1 MKIAIGKIGKSI
13 KFGPEEKGKGKKA
26 MTAGSIDARIIFQT
40 LIKFNPEH
48 TFYLIGRSNYSR
60 LKPEIR
66 NKIDPHKNVVDV
78 WAKFNDWFDNQ
89 DDKDET
95 TESWRF
101 IDHVIKT
108 ESKFDVGIFIAG
120 GVLEYAVQG
129 KTMKE
134 GKHIKTLMAAAKY
147 AGPLHHFINET
158 KIPYTVLSLDPR
170 CYPKPTKD
178 ILVPPKRVLQLM
190 NETMDV
196 EHRVSYEKDDMVVD
210 KGPAVYSG
218 LETLYVVEEEE
229 PSGLDSFFDEPVKKE
244 RDINMVLWLNE
255 GKPSRYN
262 DLKNFIL
269 DSVEDV
275 QVYGV
280 WNEKALKDPR
290 IQQVAMSELS
300 WQFPRTKYTFCI
312 PIAPGWATGKFWE
325 MIKHGIIPFMHP
337 SYDEQNNIGFPEELR
352 VKDSKELLEK
362 INLYNSNEMLYNELY
377 NKLQDMITPDKKSG
391 KYINDIIMKHAVEVA
406 NDKGNDNIT

>member
-1 MKIAIGKIGKSI
+1 MNIAIGKIGKSI

-40 LIKFNPEH
+40 LIKFNPQH
-48 TFYLIGRSNYSR
+48 KFYLIGRSNFSR

-66 NKIDPHKNVVDV
+66 NKIDPHKNVIDV
-78 WAKFNDWFDNQ
+78 WAGFHDWFETQ
-89 DDKDET
+89 DDKDEV

-101 IDHVIKT
+101 MEHVIKT
-108 ESKFDVGIFIAG
+108 NDKFDIGLFIAG
-120 GVLEYAVQG
+120 GVLDYAVQG
-129 KTMKE
+129 KTLKE

-147 AGPLHHFINET
+147 AGPIHHFINET
-158 KIPYTVLSLDPR
+158 KIPYMVLSLDPR

-178 ILVPPKRVLQLM
+178 ILIPPKRILQLK
-190 NETMDV
+190 NETMEV
-196 EHRVSYEKDDMVVD
+196 EHRVSYETDEMVID
-210 KGPAVYSG
+210 KVPAVYSG
-218 LETLYVVEEEE
+218 IETLYAVEEDE
-229 PSGLDSFFDEPVKKE
+229 PAGLDAFFDEPEQK

-269 DSVEDV
+269 DSVDDV
-275 QVYGV
+275 EVYGV

-337 SYDEQNNIGFPEELR
+337 EYDDQKNIGFPEELR
-352 VKDSKELLEK
+352 VKDSNDLLEK
-362 INLYNSNEMLYNELY
+362 INLYNSDEKLYNSLH
-377 NKLQDMITPDKKSG
+377 KRLKDMITPEIKSG
-391 KYINDIIMKHAVEVA
+391 KYINDIIMKNVEEVI
-406 NDKGNDNIT
+406 NG

>member
-1 MKIAIGKIGKSI
+1 MNIAIGKIGKSI

-40 LIKFNPEH
+40 LIKFNPQH
-48 TFYLIGRSNYSR
+48 KFYLIGRSNFSR

-66 NKIDPHKNVVDV
+66 NKIDPHKNVIDV
-78 WAKFNDWFDNQ
+78 WAGFNDWFETQ
-89 DDKDET
+89 DDKDEV

-101 IDHVIKT
+101 MEHVIKT
-108 ESKFDVGIFIAG
+108 NDKFHIGLFIAG
-120 GVLEYAVQG
+120 GVLDYAVQG
-129 KTMKE
+129 KTLKE

-147 AGPLHHFINET
+147 AGPIHHFINET
-158 KIPYTVLSLDPR
+158 KLPYMVLSLDPR

-178 ILVPPKRVLQLM
+178 ILIPPKRILQLK
-190 NETMDV
+190 NETMEV
-196 EHRVSYEKDDMVVD
+196 EHRVSYETDEMVID
-210 KGPAVYSG
+210 KVPAVYSG
-218 LETLYVVEEEE
+218 IETLYAVEEDE
-229 PSGLDSFFDEPVKKE
+229 PAGLDAFFDEPEQK

-269 DSVEDV
+269 DSVDDV
-275 QVYGV
+275 EVYGV

-337 SYDEQNNIGFPEELR
+337 EYDDQKNIGFPEELR
-352 VKDSKELLEK
+352 VKDSNDLLEK
-362 INLYNSNEMLYNELY
+362 INLYNSDEKLYNRLH
-377 NKLQDMITPDKKSG
+377 KQLKDMITPEIKSG
-391 KYINDIIMKHAVEVA
+391 KYINDIIMKNVEEVV
-406 NDKGNDNIT
+406 NG

>member
-1 MKIAIGKIGKSI
+1 MNIAIGKIGKSI

-40 LIKFNPEH
+40 LIKFNPQH
-48 TFYLIGRSNYSR
+48 KFYLIGRSNFSR

-66 NKIDPHKNVVDV
+66 NKIDPHKNVIDV
-78 WAKFNDWFDNQ
+78 WAGFHDWFETQ
-89 DDKDET
+89 DDKDEV

-101 IDHVIKT
+101 MEHVIKT
-108 ESKFDVGIFIAG
+108 NDKFHIGLFIAG
-120 GVLEYAVQG
+120 GVLDYAVQG
-129 KTMKE
+129 NTLKE

-147 AGPLHHFINET
+147 AGPIHHFINET
-158 KIPYTVLSLDPR
+158 KLPYMVLSLDPR

-178 ILVPPKRVLQLM
+178 ILIPPKRILQLK
-190 NETMDV
+190 NETMEV
-196 EHRVSYEKDDMVVD
+196 EHRVSYETDEMVID
-210 KGPAVYSG
+210 KVPAVYSG
-218 LETLYVVEEEE
+218 IETLYAVEEDE
-229 PSGLDSFFDEPVKKE
+229 PAGLDAFFDEPEQE

-269 DSVEDV
+269 DSVDDV
-275 QVYGV
+275 EVYGV

-337 SYDEQNNIGFPEELR
+337 EYDDQKNIGFPEELR
-352 VKDSKELLEK
+352 VKDSNDLLEK
-362 INLYNSNEMLYNELY
+362 INLYNSDEKLYNSLH
-377 NKLQDMITPDKKSG
+377 KRLKDMITPEIKSG
-391 KYINDIIMKHAVEVA
+391 KYINDIIMKNVEEVI
-406 NDKGNDNIT
+406 NG

>member
-1 MKIAIGKIGKSI
+1 MNIAIGKIGKSI

-40 LIKFNPEH
+40 LIKFNPQH
-48 TFYLIGRSNYSR
+48 KFYLIGRSNFSR

-66 NKIDPHKNVVDV
+66 NKIDPHKNVIDV
-78 WAKFNDWFDNQ
+78 WAEFHHWFESQ
-89 DDKDET
+89 DDKDEV

-101 IDHVIKT
+101 MEHVIKT
-108 ESKFDVGIFIAG
+108 NDKFHIGLFIAG
-120 GVLEYAVQG
+120 GVLDYAVQG
-129 KTMKE
+129 KTLKE

-147 AGPLHHFINET
+147 AGPIHHFINET
-158 KIPYTVLSLDPR
+158 KLPYMVLSLDPR

-178 ILVPPKRVLQLM
+178 ILIPPKRILQLK
-190 NETMDV
+190 NETMEV
-196 EHRVSYEKDDMVVD
+196 EHRVSYETDEMVID
-210 KGPAVYSG
+210 KVPAVYSG
-218 LETLYVVEEEE
+218 IETLYAVEEDE
-229 PSGLDSFFDEPVKKE
+229 PAGLDAFFDEPEQK

-269 DSVEDV
+269 DSVDDV
-275 QVYGV
+275 EVYGV

-337 SYDEQNNIGFPEELR
+337 EYDDQKNIGFPEELR
-352 VKDSKELLEK
+352 VKDSNDLLEK
-362 INLYNSNEMLYNELY
+362 INLYNNDEKLYNSLH
-377 NKLQDMITPDKKSG
+377 KRLKDMITPEIKSG
-391 KYINDIIMKHAVEVA
+391 KYINDIIMKNVEEVI
-406 NDKGNDNIT
+406 NG

>member
-1 MKIAIGKIGKSI
+1 MNIAIGKIGKSI

-40 LIKFNPEH
+40 LIKFNPQH
-48 TFYLIGRSNYSR
+48 KFYLIGRSNFSR

-66 NKIDPHKNVVDV
+66 NKIDPHKNVIDV
-78 WAKFNDWFDNQ
+78 WAGFHDWFETQ
-89 DDKDET
+89 DDKDEV

-101 IDHVIKT
+101 MEHVIKT
-108 ESKFDVGIFIAG
+108 NDKFDIGLFIAG
-120 GVLEYAVQG
+120 GVLDYAVQG
-129 KTMKE
+129 KTLKE

-147 AGPLHHFINET
+147 AGPIHHFINET
-158 KIPYTVLSLDPR
+158 KLPYMVLSLDPR

-178 ILVPPKRVLQLM
+178 ILIPPKRILQLK
-190 NETMDV
+190 NETMEV
-196 EHRVSYEKDDMVVD
+196 EHRVSYETDEMVID
-210 KGPAVYSG
+210 KVPAVYSG
-218 LETLYVVEEEE
+218 IETLYAVEEDE
-229 PSGLDSFFDEPVKKE
+229 PAGLDAFFDEPEQE

-269 DSVEDV
+269 DSVDDV
-275 QVYGV
+275 EVYGV

-337 SYDEQNNIGFPEELR
+337 EYDDQKNIGFPEELR
-352 VKDSKELLEK
+352 VKDSNDLLEK
-362 INLYNSNEMLYNELY
+362 INLYNSDEKLYNSLH
-377 NKLQDMITPDKKSG
+377 KRLKDMITPEIKSG
-391 KYINDIIMKHAVEVA
+391 KYINDIIMKNVEEVI
-406 NDKGNDNIT
+406 NG

>member
-1 MKIAIGKIGKSI
+1 MNIAIGKIGKSI

-40 LIKFNPEH
+40 LIKFNPQH
-48 TFYLIGRSNYSR
+48 KFYLIGRSNFSR

-66 NKIDPHKNVVDV
+66 NKIDPHKNVIDV
-78 WAKFNDWFDNQ
+78 WAGFNDWFETQ
-89 DDKDET
+89 DDKDEV

-101 IDHVIKT
+101 MEHVIKT
-108 ESKFDVGIFIAG
+108 NDKFHIGLFIAG
-120 GVLEYAVQG
+120 GVLDYAVQG
-129 KTMKE
+129 KTLKE

-147 AGPLHHFINET
+147 AGPIHHFINET
-158 KIPYTVLSLDPR
+158 KLPYMVLSLDPR

-178 ILVPPKRVLQLM
+178 ILIPPKRILQLK
-190 NETMDV
+190 NETMEV
-196 EHRVSYEKDDMVVD
+196 EHRVSYETDEMVID
-210 KGPAVYSG
+210 KVPAVYSG
-218 LETLYVVEEEE
+218 IETLYAVEEDE
-229 PSGLDSFFDEPVKKE
+229 PAGLDAFFDEPEQK

-269 DSVEDV
+269 DSVDDV
-275 QVYGV
+275 EVYGV

-337 SYDEQNNIGFPEELR
+337 EYDDQKNIGFPEELR
-352 VKDSKELLEK
+352 VKDSNDLLEK
-362 INLYNSNEMLYNELY
+362 INLYNSDEKMYNRLH
-377 NKLQDMITPDKKSG
+377 KQLQDMMTPDIKSG
-391 KYINDIIMKHAVEVA
+391 KYINDIIMKNVDEVL
-406 NDKGNDNIT
+406 NG

>member
-1 MKIAIGKIGKSI
+1 MNIAIGKIGKSI

-40 LIKFNPEH
+40 LIKFNPQH
-48 TFYLIGRSNYSR
+48 KFYLIGRSNFSR

-66 NKIDPHKNVVDV
+66 NKIDPHKNVIDV
-78 WAKFNDWFDNQ
+78 WAGFHDWFETQ
-89 DDKDET
+89 DDKDEV

-101 IDHVIKT
+101 MEHVIKT
-108 ESKFDVGIFIAG
+108 NDKFHIGLFIAG
-120 GVLEYAVQG
+120 GVLDYAVQG
-129 KTMKE
+129 KTLKE

-147 AGPLHHFINET
+147 AGPIHHFINET
-158 KIPYTVLSLDPR
+158 KLPYMVLSLDPR

-178 ILVPPKRVLQLM
+178 ILIPPKRILQLK
-190 NETMDV
+190 NETMEV
-196 EHRVSYEKDDMVVD
+196 EHRVSYETDEMVID
-210 KGPAVYSG
+210 KVPAVYSG
-218 LETLYVVEEEE
+218 IETLYAVEEDE
-229 PSGLDSFFDEPVKKE
+229 PVGLDAFFDEPEQK

-269 DSVEDV
+269 DSVDDV
-275 QVYGV
+275 EVYGV

-337 SYDEQNNIGFPEELR
+337 EYDDQKNIGFPEELR
-352 VKDSKELLEK
+352 VKDSNDLLEK
-362 INLYNSNEMLYNELY
+362 INLYNSDEKLYNRLH
-377 NKLQDMITPDKKSG
+377 KQLKDMITPEIKSG
-391 KYINDIIMKHAVEVA
+391 KYINDIIMKNVEEVV
-406 NDKGNDNIT
+406 NG

>member
-1 MKIAIGKIGKSI
+1 MNIAIGKIGKSI

-40 LIKFNPEH
+40 LIKFNPQH
-48 TFYLIGRSNYSR
+48 KFYLIGRSNFSR

-66 NKIDPHKNVVDV
+66 NKIDPHKNVIDV
-78 WAKFNDWFDNQ
+78 WAGFHDWFETQ
-89 DDKDET
+89 DDKDEV

-101 IDHVIKT
+101 MEHVIKT
-108 ESKFDVGIFIAG
+108 NDKFDIGLFIAG
-120 GVLEYAVQG
+120 GVLDYAVQG
-129 KTMKE
+129 KTLKE

-147 AGPLHHFINET
+147 AGPIHHFINET
-158 KIPYTVLSLDPR
+158 KLPYMVLSVDPR

-178 ILVPPKRVLQLM
+178 ILIPPKRILQLK
-190 NETMDV
+190 NETMEV
-196 EHRVSYEKDDMVVD
+196 EHRVSYETDEMVID
-210 KGPAVYSG
+210 KVPAVYSG
-218 LETLYVVEEEE
+218 IETLYAVEEDE
-229 PSGLDSFFDEPVKKE
+229 PAGLDAFFDEPEQK

-275 QVYGV
+275 EVYGV

-337 SYDEQNNIGFPEELR
+337 EYDDQKNIGFPEELR
-352 VKDSKELLEK
+352 VKDSNDLLEK
-362 INLYNSNEMLYNELY
+362 INLYNSDEKLYNSLH
-377 NKLQDMITPDKKSG
+377 KQLKDMITPEIKSG
-391 KYINDIIMKHAVEVA
+391 KYINDIIMKNVEEVI
-406 NDKGNDNIT
+406 NG

>member
-1 MKIAIGKIGKSI
+1 MNIAIGKIGKSI

-40 LIKFNPEH
+40 LIKFNPQH
-48 TFYLIGRSNYSR
+48 KFYLIGRSNFSR

-66 NKIDPHKNVVDV
+66 NKIDPHKNVIDV
-78 WAKFNDWFDNQ
+78 WAGFHDWFETQ
-89 DDKDET
+89 DDKDEV

-101 IDHVIKT
+101 MEHVIKT
-108 ESKFDVGIFIAG
+108 NDKFDIGLFIAG
-120 GVLEYAVQG
+120 GVLDYAVQG
-129 KTMKE
+129 KTLKE

-147 AGPLHHFINET
+147 AGPIHHFINET
-158 KIPYTVLSLDPR
+158 KLPYMVLSLDPR

-178 ILVPPKRVLQLM
+178 ILIPPKRILQLK
-190 NETMDV
+190 NETMEV
-196 EHRVSYEKDDMVVD
+196 EHRVSYETDEMVID
-210 KGPAVYSG
+210 KVPAVYSG
-218 LETLYVVEEEE
+218 IETLYAVEEDE
-229 PSGLDSFFDEPVKKE
+229 PAGLDAFFDEPEQK

-269 DSVEDV
+269 DSVDDV
-275 QVYGV
+275 EVYGV

-337 SYDEQNNIGFPEELR
+337 EYDDQKNIGFPEELR
-352 VKDSKELLEK
+352 VKDSNDLLEK
-362 INLYNSNEMLYNELY
+362 INLYNSDEKLYNSLH
-377 NKLQDMITPDKKSG
+377 KRLKDMITPEIKSG
-391 KYINDIIMKHAVEVA
+391 KYINDIIMKNVEEVI
-406 NDKGNDNIT
+406 NG

>member
-1 MKIAIGKIGKSI
+1 MNIAIGKIGKSI

-40 LIKFNPEH
+40 LIKFNPQH
-48 TFYLIGRSNYSR
+48 KFYLIGRSNFSR

-66 NKIDPHKNVVDV
+66 NKIDPHKNVIDV
-78 WAKFNDWFDNQ
+78 WAGFHDWFETQ
-89 DDKDET
+89 DDKDEV

-101 IDHVIKT
+101 MEHVIKT
-108 ESKFDVGIFIAG
+108 NDKFDIGLFIAG
-120 GVLEYAVQG
+120 GVLDYAVQG
-129 KTMKE
+129 KTLKE

-147 AGPLHHFINET
+147 AGPIHHFINET
-158 KIPYTVLSLDPR
+158 KLPYMVLSLDPR

-178 ILVPPKRVLQLM
+178 ILIPPKKILQLK
-190 NETMDV
+190 NETMEV
-196 EHRVSYEKDDMVVD
+196 EHRVSYETDEMVID
-210 KGPAVYSG
+210 KVPAVYSG
-218 LETLYVVEEEE
+218 IETLYAVEEDE
-229 PSGLDSFFDEPVKKE
+229 PAGLDAFFDEPEQK

-275 QVYGV
+275 EVYGV

-337 SYDEQNNIGFPEELR
+337 EYDDQKNIGFPEELR
-352 VKDSKELLEK
+352 VKDSNDLLEK
-362 INLYNSNEMLYNELY
+362 INLYNSDEKLYNSLH
-377 NKLQDMITPDKKSG
+377 KQLKDMITPEIKSG
-391 KYINDIIMKHAVEVA
+391 KYINDIIMKNVEEVI
-406 NDKGNDNIT
+406 NG

>member
-1 MKIAIGKIGKSI
+1 MNIAIGKIGKSI

-40 LIKFNPEH
+40 LIKFNPQH
-48 TFYLIGRSNYSR
+48 KFYLIGRSNFSR

-66 NKIDPHKNVVDV
+66 NKIDPHKNVIDV
-78 WAKFNDWFDNQ
+78 WAGFHDWFETQ
-89 DDKDET
+89 DDKDEV

-101 IDHVIKT
+101 MEHVIKT
-108 ESKFDVGIFIAG
+108 NDKFHIGLFIAG
-120 GVLEYAVQG
+120 GVLDYAVQG
-129 KTMKE
+129 KTLKE

-147 AGPLHHFINET
+147 AGPIHHFINET
-158 KIPYTVLSLDPR
+158 KLPYMVLSLDPR

-178 ILVPPKRVLQLM
+178 ILIPPKRILQLK
-190 NETMDV
+190 NETMEV
-196 EHRVSYEKDDMVVD
+196 EHRVSYETDEMVID
-210 KGPAVYSG
+210 KVPAVYSG
-218 LETLYVVEEEE
+218 IETLYAVEEDE
-229 PSGLDSFFDEPVKKE
+229 PAGLDAFFDEPEQK

-269 DSVEDV
+269 DSVDDV
-275 QVYGV
+275 EVYGV

-337 SYDEQNNIGFPEELR
+337 EYDDQKNIGFPEELR
-352 VKDSKELLEK
+352 VKDSNDLLEK
-362 INLYNSNEMLYNELY
+362 INLYNSDEKLYNSLH
-377 NKLQDMITPDKKSG
+377 KQLKDMITPEIKSG
-391 KYINDIIMKHAVEVA
+391 KYINDIIMKNVEEVI
-406 NDKGNDNIT
+406 NG

>member
-1 MKIAIGKIGKSI
+1 MNIAIGKIGKSI

-40 LIKFNPEH
+40 LIKFNPQH
-48 TFYLIGRSNYSR
+48 KFYLIGRSNFSR

-66 NKIDPHKNVVDV
+66 NKIDPHKNVIDV
-78 WAKFNDWFDNQ
+78 WAGFHDWFETQ
-89 DDKDET
+89 DDKDEV

-101 IDHVIKT
+101 MEHVIKT
-108 ESKFDVGIFIAG
+108 NDKFHIGLFIAG
-120 GVLEYAVQG
+120 GVLDYAVQG
-129 KTMKE
+129 KTLKE

-147 AGPLHHFINET
+147 AGPVHHFINET
-158 KIPYTVLSLDPR
+158 KLPYMVLSLDPR

-178 ILVPPKRVLQLM
+178 ILIPPKRILQLK
-190 NETMDV
+190 NETMEV
-196 EHRVSYEKDDMVVD
+196 EHRVSYETDEMVID
-210 KGPAVYSG
+210 KVPAVYSG
-218 LETLYVVEEEE
+218 IETLYAVEEDE
-229 PSGLDSFFDEPVKKE
+229 PAGLDAFFDEPEQK

-269 DSVEDV
+269 DSVDDV
-275 QVYGV
+275 EVYGV

-337 SYDEQNNIGFPEELR
+337 EYDDQKNIGFPEELR
-352 VKDSKELLEK
+352 VKDSNDLLEK
-362 INLYNSNEMLYNELY
+362 INLYNSDEKLYNSLH
-377 NKLQDMITPDKKSG
+377 KQLKDMITPEIKSG
-391 KYINDIIMKHAVEVA
+391 KYINDIIMKNVEEVI
-406 NDKGNDNIT
+406 NG

>member
-1 MKIAIGKIGKSI
+1 MNIAIGKIGKSI

-26 MTAGSIDARIIFQT
+26 MTAGSIDARIIFQN
-40 LIKFNPEH
+40 LIKINPQH
-48 TFYLIGRSNYSR
+48 KFYLIGRSNFSR

-66 NKIDPHKNVVDV
+66 NKIDPHKNVIDV
-78 WAKFNDWFDNQ
+78 WAGFHDWFETQ
-89 DDKDET
+89 DDKDEV

-101 IDHVIKT
+101 MEHVIKT
-108 ESKFDVGIFIAG
+108 NDKFDIGLFIAG
-120 GVLEYAVQG
+120 GVLDYAVQG
-129 KTMKE
+129 KTLKE

-147 AGPLHHFINET
+147 AGPIHHFINET
-158 KIPYTVLSLDPR
+158 KLPYMVLSLDPR

-178 ILVPPKRVLQLM
+178 ILIPPKRILQLK
-190 NETMDV
+190 NETMEV
-196 EHRVSYEKDDMVVD
+196 EHRVSYETDEMVID
-210 KGPAVYSG
+210 KVPAVYSG
-218 LETLYVVEEEE
+218 IETLYAVEEDE
-229 PSGLDSFFDEPVKKE
+229 PAGLDAFFDEPEQE

-269 DSVEDV
+269 DSVDDV
-275 QVYGV
+275 EVYGV

-337 SYDEQNNIGFPEELR
+337 EYDDQKNIGFPEELR
-352 VKDSKELLEK
+352 VKDSNDLLEK
-362 INLYNSNEMLYNELY
+362 INLYNSDEKLYNRLH
-377 NKLQDMITPDKKSG
+377 KQLKDMITPEIKSG
-391 KYINDIIMKHAVEVA
+391 KYINDIIMKNVEEVI
-406 NDKGNDNIT
+406 NG

>member
-1 MKIAIGKIGKSI
+1 MNIAIGKIGKSI

-40 LIKFNPEH
+40 LIKFNPQH
-48 TFYLIGRSNYSR
+48 KFYLIGRSNFSR

-66 NKIDPHKNVVDV
+66 NKIDPHKNVIDV
-78 WAKFNDWFDNQ
+78 WAGFHDWFETQ
-89 DDKDET
+89 DDKDEV

-101 IDHVIKT
+101 MEHVIKT
-108 ESKFDVGIFIAG
+108 NDKFDIGLFIAG
-120 GVLEYAVQG
+120 GVLDYAVQG
-129 KTMKE
+129 KTLKE

-147 AGPLHHFINET
+147 AGPIHHFINET
-158 KIPYTVLSLDPR
+158 KLPYMVLSLDPR

-178 ILVPPKRVLQLM
+178 ILIPPKRILQLK
-190 NETMDV
+190 NETMEV
-196 EHRVSYEKDDMVVD
+196 EHRVSYETDEMVID
-210 KGPAVYSG
+210 KVPAVYSG
-218 LETLYVVEEEE
+218 IETLYAVEEDE
-229 PSGLDSFFDEPVKKE
+229 PAGLDAFFDEPEQE

-269 DSVEDV
+269 DSVDDV
-275 QVYGV
+275 EVYGV

-337 SYDEQNNIGFPEELR
+337 EYDDQKNIGFPEELR
-352 VKDSKELLEK
+352 VKDSNDLLEK
-362 INLYNSNEMLYNELY
+362 INLYNSDEKLYNRLH
-377 NKLQDMITPDKKSG
+377 KQLKDMITPEIKSG
-391 KYINDIIMKHAVEVA
+391 KYINDIIMKNVEEVI
-406 NDKGNDNIT
+406 NG

>member
-1 MKIAIGKIGKSI
+1 MNIAIGKIGKSI

-40 LIKFNPEH
+40 LIKFNPQH
-48 TFYLIGRSNYSR
+48 KFYLIGRSNFSR

-66 NKIDPHKNVVDV
+66 NKIDPHKNVIDV
-78 WAKFNDWFDNQ
+78 WAGFHDWFETQ
-89 DDKDET
+89 DDKDEV

-101 IDHVIKT
+101 MEHVIKT
-108 ESKFDVGIFIAG
+108 NDKFDIGLFIAG
-120 GVLEYAVQG
+120 GVLDYAVQG
-129 KTMKE
+129 KTLKE

-147 AGPLHHFINET
+147 AGPVHHFINET
-158 KIPYTVLSLDPR
+158 KIPYMVLSLDPR

-178 ILVPPKRVLQLM
+178 ILIPPKRILQLK
-190 NETMDV
+190 NETMEV
-196 EHRVSYEKDDMVVD
+196 EHRVSYETDEMVID
-210 KGPAVYSG
+210 KVPAVYSG
-218 LETLYVVEEEE
+218 IETLYAVEEDE
-229 PSGLDSFFDEPVKKE
+229 PAGLDAFFDEPEQK

-269 DSVEDV
+269 DSVDDV
-275 QVYGV
+275 EVYGV

-337 SYDEQNNIGFPEELR
+337 EYDDQKNIGFPEELR
-352 VKDSKELLEK
+352 VKDSNDLLEK
-362 INLYNSNEMLYNELY
+362 INLYNSDEKLYNSLH
-377 NKLQDMITPDKKSG
+377 KQLKDMITPEIKSG
-391 KYINDIIMKHAVEVA
+391 KYINDIIMKNVEEVI
-406 NDKGNDNIT
+406 NG

>member
-1 MKIAIGKIGKSI
+1 MNIAIGKIGKSI

-40 LIKFNPEH
+40 LIKFNPQH
-48 TFYLIGRSNYSR
+48 KFYLIGRSNFSR

-66 NKIDPHKNVVDV
+66 NKIDPHKNVIDV
-78 WAKFNDWFDNQ
+78 WAEFHHWFESQ
-89 DDKDET
+89 DDKDEV

-101 IDHVIKT
+101 MEHVIKT
-108 ESKFDVGIFIAG
+108 NDKFHIGLFIAG
-120 GVLEYAVQG
+120 GVLDYAVQG
-129 KTMKE
+129 KTLKE

-147 AGPLHHFINET
+147 AGPIHHFINET
-158 KIPYTVLSLDPR
+158 KISYMVLSLDPR

-178 ILVPPKRVLQLM
+178 ILIPPKRILQLK
-190 NETMDV
+190 NETMEV
-196 EHRVSYEKDDMVVD
+196 EHRVSYETDEMVID
-210 KGPAVYSG
+210 KVPAVYSG
-218 LETLYVVEEEE
+218 IETLYAVEEDE
-229 PSGLDSFFDEPVKKE
+229 PAGLDAFFDEPEQK

-269 DSVEDV
+269 DSVDDV
-275 QVYGV
+275 EVYGV

-337 SYDEQNNIGFPEELR
+337 EYDDQKNIGFPEELR
-352 VKDSKELLEK
+352 VKDSNDLLEK
-362 INLYNSNEMLYNELY
+362 INLYNSDEKLYNSLH
-377 NKLQDMITPDKKSG
+377 KRLKDMITPEIKSG
-391 KYINDIIMKHAVEVA
+391 KYINDIIMKNVEEVI
-406 NDKGNDNIT
+406 NG

>member
-1 MKIAIGKIGKSI
+1 MNIAIGKIGKSI

-40 LIKFNPEH
+40 LIKFNPQH
-48 TFYLIGRSNYSR
+48 KFYLIGRSNFSR

-66 NKIDPHKNVVDV
+66 NKIDPHKNVIDV
-78 WAKFNDWFDNQ
+78 WAGFHDWFETQ
-89 DDKDET
+89 DDKDEV

-101 IDHVIKT
+101 MEHVIKT
-108 ESKFDVGIFIAG
+108 NDKFDIGLFIAG
-120 GVLEYAVQG
+120 GVLDYAVQG
-129 KTMKE
+129 KTLKE

-147 AGPLHHFINET
+147 AGPIHHFINET
-158 KIPYTVLSLDPR
+158 KLPYMVLSLDPR

-178 ILVPPKRVLQLM
+178 ILIPPKRILQLK
-190 NETMDV
+190 NETMEV
-196 EHRVSYEKDDMVVD
+196 EHRVSYETDEMVID
-210 KGPAVYSG
+210 KVPAVYSG
-218 LETLYVVEEEE
+218 IETLYAVEEDE
-229 PSGLDSFFDEPVKKE
+229 PAGLDAFFDEPEQK

-275 QVYGV
+275 EVYGV

-337 SYDEQNNIGFPEELR
+337 EYDDQKNIGFPEELR
-352 VKDSKELLEK
+352 VKDSNDLLEK
-362 INLYNSNEMLYNELY
+362 INLYNSDEKLYNSLH
-377 NKLQDMITPDKKSG
+377 KQLKDMITPEIKSG
-391 KYINDIIMKHAVEVA
+391 KYINDIIMKNVEEVI
-406 NDKGNDNIT
+406 NG

>member
-1 MKIAIGKIGKSI
+1 MNIAIGKIGKSI

-40 LIKFNPEH
+40 LIKFNPQH
-48 TFYLIGRSNYSR
+48 KFYLIGRSNFSR

-66 NKIDPHKNVVDV
+66 NKIDPHKNVIDV
-78 WAKFNDWFDNQ
+78 WAGFHDWFETQ
-89 DDKDET
+89 DDKDEV

-101 IDHVIKT
+101 MEHVIKT
-108 ESKFDVGIFIAG
+108 NDKFHIGLFIAG
-120 GVLEYAVQG
+120 GVLDYAVQG
-129 KTMKE
+129 KTLKE

-147 AGPLHHFINET
+147 AGPIHHFINET
-158 KIPYTVLSLDPR
+158 KLPYMVLSLNPR

-178 ILVPPKRVLQLM
+178 ILIPPKRILQLK
-190 NETMDV
+190 NETMEV
-196 EHRVSYEKDDMVVD
+196 EHRVSYETDEMVID
-210 KGPAVYSG
+210 KVPAVYSG
-218 LETLYVVEEEE
+218 IETLYAVEEDE
-229 PSGLDSFFDEPVKKE
+229 PAGLDAFFDEPEQK

-269 DSVEDV
+269 DSVDDV
-275 QVYGV
+275 EVYGV

-337 SYDEQNNIGFPEELR
+337 EYDDQKNIGFPEELR
-352 VKDSKELLEK
+352 VKDSNDLLEK
-362 INLYNSNEMLYNELY
+362 INLYNSDEKLYNRLH
-377 NKLQDMITPDKKSG
+377 KQLKDMITPEIKSG
-391 KYINDIIMKHAVEVA
+391 KYINDIIMKNVEEVV
-406 NDKGNDNIT
+406 NG

>member
-1 MKIAIGKIGKSI
+1 MNIAIGKIGKSI

-40 LIKFNPEH
+40 LIKFNPQH
-48 TFYLIGRSNYSR
+48 KFYLIGRSNFSR

-66 NKIDPHKNVVDV
+66 NKIDPHKNVIDV
-78 WAKFNDWFDNQ
+78 WAGFHDWFETQ
-89 DDKDET
+89 DDKDEV

-101 IDHVIKT
+101 IEHVIKT
-108 ESKFDVGIFIAG
+108 NDKFDIGLFIAG
-120 GVLEYAVQG
+120 GVLDYAVQG
-129 KTMKE
+129 KTLKE

-147 AGPLHHFINET
+147 AGPIHHFINET
-158 KIPYTVLSLDPR
+158 KLPYMVLSLDPR

-178 ILVPPKRVLQLM
+178 ILIPPKRILQLK
-190 NETMDV
+190 NETMEV
-196 EHRVSYEKDDMVVD
+196 EHRVSYETDEMVID
-210 KGPAVYSG
+210 KVPAVYSG
-218 LETLYVVEEEE
+218 IETLYAVEEDE
-229 PSGLDSFFDEPVKKE
+229 PAGLDAFFDEPEQK

-269 DSVEDV
+269 DSVDDV
-275 QVYGV
+275 EVYGV

-337 SYDEQNNIGFPEELR
+337 EYDDQKNIGFPEELR
-352 VKDSKELLEK
+352 VKDSNDLLEK
-362 INLYNSNEMLYNELY
+362 INLYNSDEKLYNRLH
-377 NKLQDMITPDKKSG
+377 KQLKDMITPEIKSG
-391 KYINDIIMKHAVEVA
+391 KYINDIIMKNVEEVI
-406 NDKGNDNIT
+406 NG

>member
-1 MKIAIGKIGKSI
+1 MNIAIGKIGKSI

-40 LIKFNPEH
+40 LIKFNPQH
-48 TFYLIGRSNYSR
+48 KFYLIGRSNFSR

-66 NKIDPHKNVVDV
+66 NKIDPHKNVIDV
-78 WAKFNDWFDNQ
+78 WAGFHDWFETQ
-89 DDKDET
+89 DDKDEV

-101 IDHVIKT
+101 IEHVIKT
-108 ESKFDVGIFIAG
+108 NDKFHIGLFIAG
-120 GVLEYAVQG
+120 GVLDYAVQG
-129 KTMKE
+129 KTLKE

-147 AGPLHHFINET
+147 AGPIHHFINET
-158 KIPYTVLSLDPR
+158 KIPYMVLSLDPR

-178 ILVPPKRVLQLM
+178 ILIPPKRILQLK
-190 NETMDV
+190 NETMEV
-196 EHRVSYEKDDMVVD
+196 EHRVSYETDEMVID
-210 KGPAVYSG
+210 KVPAVYSG
-218 LETLYVVEEEE
+218 IETLYAVEEDE
-229 PSGLDSFFDEPVKKE
+229 PAGLDAFFDEPEQK

-269 DSVEDV
+269 DSVDDV
-275 QVYGV
+275 EVYGV

-337 SYDEQNNIGFPEELR
+337 EYDDQKNIGFPEELR
-352 VKDSKELLEK
+352 VKDSNDLLEK
-362 INLYNSNEMLYNELY
+362 INLYNSDEKLYNSLH
-377 NKLQDMITPDKKSG
+377 KRLKDMITPEIKSG
-391 KYINDIIMKHAVEVA
+391 KYINDIIMKNVEEVI
-406 NDKGNDNIT
+406 NG

>member
-1 MKIAIGKIGKSI
+1 MNIAIGKIGKSI

-40 LIKFNPEH
+40 LIKFNPQH
-48 TFYLIGRSNYSR
+48 KFYLIGRSNFSR

-66 NKIDPHKNVVDV
+66 NKIDPHKNVIDV
-78 WAKFNDWFDNQ
+78 WAGFHDWFETQ
-89 DDKDET
+89 DDKDEV

-101 IDHVIKT
+101 MEHVIKT
-108 ESKFDVGIFIAG
+108 NDKFHIGLFIAG
-120 GVLEYAVQG
+120 GVLDYAVQG
-129 KTMKE
+129 KTLKE

-147 AGPLHHFINET
+147 AGPIHHFINET
-158 KIPYTVLSLDPR
+158 KLPYMVLSLNPR

-178 ILVPPKRVLQLM
+178 ILIPPKRILQLK
-190 NETMDV
+190 NETMEV
-196 EHRVSYEKDDMVVD
+196 EHRVSYETDEMVID
-210 KGPAVYSG
+210 KVPAVYSG
-218 LETLYVVEEEE
+218 IETLYAVEEDE
-229 PSGLDSFFDEPVKKE
+229 PAGLDAFFDEPEQK

-269 DSVEDV
+269 DSVDDV
-275 QVYGV
+275 EVYGV

-337 SYDEQNNIGFPEELR
+337 EYDDQKNIGFPEELR
-352 VKDSKELLEK
+352 VKDSNDLLEK
-362 INLYNSNEMLYNELY
+362 INLYNSDEKLYNRLH
-377 NKLQDMITPDKKSG
+377 KQLKDMITPEIKSG
-391 KYINDIIMKHAVEVA
+391 KYINDIIMKNVEEVVNA
-406 NDKGNDNIT
+406 

>member
-1 MKIAIGKIGKSI
+1 MNIAIGKIGKSI

-40 LIKFNPEH
+40 LIKFNPQH
-48 TFYLIGRSNYSR
+48 KFYLIGRSNFSR

-66 NKIDPHKNVVDV
+66 NKIDPHKNVIDV
-78 WAKFNDWFDNQ
+78 WAGFHDWFETQ
-89 DDKDET
+89 DDKDEV

-101 IDHVIKT
+101 IEHVIKT
-108 ESKFDVGIFIAG
+108 NDKFHIGLFIAG
-120 GVLEYAVQG
+120 GVLDYAVQG
-129 KTMKE
+129 KTLKE

-147 AGPLHHFINET
+147 AGPIHHFINET
-158 KIPYTVLSLDPR
+158 KIPYMVLSLDPR

-178 ILVPPKRVLQLM
+178 ILIPPKRILQLK
-190 NETMDV
+190 NETMEV
-196 EHRVSYEKDDMVVD
+196 EHRVSYETDEMVID
-210 KGPAVYSG
+210 KVPAVYSG
-218 LETLYVVEEEE
+218 IETLYAVEEDE
-229 PSGLDSFFDEPVKKE
+229 PAGLDAFFDEPEQK

-269 DSVEDV
+269 DSVDDV
-275 QVYGV
+275 EVYGV

-337 SYDEQNNIGFPEELR
+337 EYDDQKNIGFPEELR
-352 VKDSKELLEK
+352 VKDSNDLLEK
-362 INLYNSNEMLYNELY
+362 INLYNSDEKLYNRLH
-377 NKLQDMITPDKKSG
+377 KQLKDMITPEIKSG
-391 KYINDIIMKHAVEVA
+391 KYINDIIMKNVEEVI
-406 NDKGNDNIT
+406 NG

>member
-1 MKIAIGKIGKSI
+1 MNIAIGKIGKSI

-40 LIKFNPEH
+40 LIKFNPQH
-48 TFYLIGRSNYSR
+48 KFYLIGRSNFSR

-66 NKIDPHKNVVDV
+66 NKIDPHKNVIDV
-78 WAKFNDWFDNQ
+78 WAGFHDWFETQ
-89 DDKDET
+89 DDKDEV

-101 IDHVIKT
+101 MEHVIKT
-108 ESKFDVGIFIAG
+108 NDKFHIGLFIAG
-120 GVLEYAVQG
+120 GVLDYAVQG
-129 KTMKE
+129 KTLKE

-147 AGPLHHFINET
+147 AGPIHHFINET
-158 KIPYTVLSLDPR
+158 KIPYMVLSLDPR

-178 ILVPPKRVLQLM
+178 ILIPPKRILQLK
-190 NETMDV
+190 NETMEV
-196 EHRVSYEKDDMVVD
+196 EHRVSYETDEMVID
-210 KGPAVYSG
+210 KVPAVYSG
-218 LETLYVVEEEE
+218 IETLYAVEEDE
-229 PSGLDSFFDEPVKKE
+229 PAGLDAFFDEPEQK

-269 DSVEDV
+269 DSVDDV
-275 QVYGV
+275 EVYGV

-337 SYDEQNNIGFPEELR
+337 EYDDQKNIGFPEELR
-352 VKDSKELLEK
+352 VKDSNDLLEK
-362 INLYNSNEMLYNELY
+362 INLYNSDEKLYNSLH
-377 NKLQDMITPDKKSG
+377 KRLKDMITPEIKSG
-391 KYINDIIMKHAVEVA
+391 KYINDIIMKNVEEVI
-406 NDKGNDNIT
+406 NG

>member
-1 MKIAIGKIGKSI
+1 MNIAIGKIGKSI

-40 LIKFNPEH
+40 LIKFNPQH
-48 TFYLIGRSNYSR
+48 KFYLIGRSNFSR

-66 NKIDPHKNVVDV
+66 NKIDPHKNVIDV
-78 WAKFNDWFDNQ
+78 WAGFHDWFETQ
-89 DDKDET
+89 DDKDEV

-101 IDHVIKT
+101 MEHVIKT
-108 ESKFDVGIFIAG
+108 NDKFHIGLFIAG
-120 GVLEYAVQG
+120 GVLDYAVQG
-129 KTMKE
+129 KTLKE

-147 AGPLHHFINET
+147 AGPIHHFINET
-158 KIPYTVLSLDPR
+158 KLPYMVLSLDPR

-178 ILVPPKRVLQLM
+178 ILIPPKRILQLK
-190 NETMDV
+190 NETMEV
-196 EHRVSYEKDDMVVD
+196 EHRVSYETDEMVID
-210 KGPAVYSG
+210 KVPAVYSG
-218 LETLYVVEEEE
+218 IETLYAVEEDE
-229 PSGLDSFFDEPVKKE
+229 PAGLDAFFDEPEQK

-269 DSVEDV
+269 DSVDDV
-275 QVYGV
+275 EVYGV

-337 SYDEQNNIGFPEELR
+337 EYDDQKNIGFPEELR
-352 VKDSKELLEK
+352 VKDSNDLLEK
-362 INLYNSNEMLYNELY
+362 INLYNSDEKLYNRLH
-377 NKLQDMITPDKKSG
+377 KQLKDMITPEIKSG
-391 KYINDIIMKHAVEVA
+391 KYINDIIMKNVEEVV
-406 NDKGNDNIT
+406 NG

>member
-1 MKIAIGKIGKSI
+1 MNIAIGKIGKSI

-40 LIKFNPEH
+40 LIKFNPQH
-48 TFYLIGRSNYSR
+48 KFYLIGRSNFSR

-66 NKIDPHKNVVDV
+66 NKIDPNKNVIDV
-78 WAKFNDWFDNQ
+78 WAGFHDWFETQ
-89 DDKDET
+89 DDKDEV

-101 IDHVIKT
+101 MEHVIKT
-108 ESKFDVGIFIAG
+108 NDKFDIGLFIAG
-120 GVLEYAVQG
+120 GVLDYAVQG
-129 KTMKE
+129 KTLKE

-147 AGPLHHFINET
+147 AGPIHHFINET
-158 KIPYTVLSLDPR
+158 KLPYMVLSLDPR

-178 ILVPPKRVLQLM
+178 ILIPPKRILQLK
-190 NETMDV
+190 NETMEV
-196 EHRVSYEKDDMVVD
+196 EHRVSYETDEMVID
-210 KGPAVYSG
+210 KVPAVYSG
-218 LETLYVVEEEE
+218 IETLYAVEEDE
-229 PSGLDSFFDEPVKKE
+229 PAGLDAFFDEPEQE

-269 DSVEDV
+269 DSVDDV
-275 QVYGV
+275 EVYGV

-337 SYDEQNNIGFPEELR
+337 EYDDQKNIGFPEELR
-352 VKDSKELLEK
+352 VKDSNDLLEK
-362 INLYNSNEMLYNELY
+362 INLYNSDEKLYNRLH
-377 NKLQDMITPDKKSG
+377 KQLKDMITPEIKSG
-391 KYINDIIMKHAVEVA
+391 KYINDIIMKNVEEVI
-406 NDKGNDNIT
+406 NG